1 MGKEFYKKILVAIN
15 GSETSIHAAMY
26 AIMMAATYKLQLRV
40 VYVVD
45 SATIKYLGLN
55 QILIHE
61 EEVEFQNDLVQEGSS
76 YLDYV
81 QSLAASKG
89 LEIEKD
95 LRQGTVY
102 TEILK
107 SAQEYEADLILIG
120 GHERKNSD
128 SLIKKTTLSQNRNE
142 LLAKSRCPVLVVQKS
157 TIQTEFNQF

>member
-26 AIMMAATYKLQLRV
+26 AIMMAATYKLQLKV

>member
-15 GSETSIHAAMY
+15 GSESSIHAAMY
-26 AIMMAATYKLQLRV
+26 AIMMAASYKLQLRV

-45 SATIKYLGLN
+45 SATIRYLGLN

-61 EEVEFQNDLVQEGSS
+61 EEVEFQNDLVNEGGS

-89 LEIEKD
+89 VEIEKD

-102 TEILK
+102 TEILT
-107 SAQEYEADLILIG
+107 SAQEFGADMIIIG
-120 GHERKNSD
+120 GHERKHTD
-128 SLIKKTTLSQNRNE
+128 SRIAKTTLSQNRNE
-142 LLAKSRCPVLVVQKS
+142 LLAKARCPVLVVQKS